1 MNSFSGYFKLSVD
14 ERLLVLKKACGLSDQ
29 ELSIL
34 KNGGSM
40 DLASADKIVE
50 NVIGVYHLPIG
61 LATNFKINS
70 KDYVIP
76 LAVEEPSVVAAA
88 SKGAKLSLPKGF
100 SAKSDPP
107 LMIGQIQIMNPK
119 NPKDSLSKITSNKSA
134 LLLACNEFLKPKEKY
149 GIKATDLSATVVP
162 SSRGEIFIANITVN
176 VGNAQGANMINS
188 LMEFLAPKIHSLVGG
203 KLRLRILTNLA
214 TKRKT
219 YACATWSKETINSS
233 EIEGILDAY
242 AFAESDIYRCTTH
255 NKGIMNGISSAVVA
269 SGNDWRSAEA
279 AAHAYASISGKY
291 SPLTRYSILPNG
303 DLFGEIE
310 LPLALATVGPAVN
323 SSPIAKIT
331 QKILNVSSSGEL
343 AQVIACVGLANNFS
357 ALLALSGEGIQK
369 GHMKLH
375 ARSVASFVGATD
387 LEVDELAKI
396 LSDSSDYSESFAKSS
411 LEKMRKSK
419 KS

>member
-14 ERLLVLKKACGLSDQ
+14 ERLSVLKKVRNLDDH
-29 ELSIL
+29 EISIL

-88 SKGAKLSLPKGF
+88 SKGAKLCLPKGF
-100 SAKSDPP
+100 SSKSDPP
-107 LMIGQIQIMNPK
+107 LMIGQIQIMNPSNSK
-119 NPKDSLSKITSNKSA
+119 EAVSKISSHKSS
-134 LLLACNEFLKPKEKY
+134 LLSGANEFLKPKEKY
-149 GIKATDLSATVVP
+149 GIKATDLSATLAQ
-162 SSRGEIFIANITVN
+162 SSRGQILITNVTVN

-203 KLRLRILTNLA
+203 KVRLRILTNLA

-219 YACATWSKETINSS
+219 YACATWSKETLASS
-233 EIEGILDAY
+233 EIEGVLDAY
-242 AFAESDIYRCTTH
+242 AFAESDIYRCATH

-279 AAHAYASISGKY
+279 AAHAYAAISGKY
-291 SPLTRYSILPNG
+291 SPLTRYSLLPNG

-331 QKILNVSSSGEL
+331 QKILGVSSSGEL

-387 LEVDELAKI
+387 SEVDELAKI
-396 LSDSSDYSESFAKSS
+396 LSDSSNYSESFAKTS

-419 KS
+419 KL